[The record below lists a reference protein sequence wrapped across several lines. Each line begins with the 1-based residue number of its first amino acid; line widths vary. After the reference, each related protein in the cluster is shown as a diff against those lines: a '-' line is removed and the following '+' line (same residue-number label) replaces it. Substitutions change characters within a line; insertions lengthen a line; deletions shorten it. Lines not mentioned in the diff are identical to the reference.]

1 MQPVIKGMGSY
12 LPEKIVHN
20 DELAKR
26 MDTSDEWI
34 YSHTGIH
41 QRHIAS
47 DDQTC
52 SDLAVEASKRALED
66 AGLTP
71 KDIDMILVSTVTGDY
86 NGFPATAAVVQHKLG
101 APQAA
106 AMDVSA
112 ACAGFIY
119 GLETARGFLL
129 AGTAKRVLV
138 IGSEILT
145 RIADWT
151 DRSTCVLFG
160 DGAAA
165 AVLEQDKKVLW
176 ESALH
181 AEGSGYDKL
190 IRKLGGTAHPLKEGD
205 VIGKDAYLY
214 MDGQAVYL
222 FAVRAI
228 GDAIQEVL
236 DKAGLTIDQV
246 DHIVPHQ
253 ANVRIIEAVCKRK
266 KINLDK
272 FYMNIERTANTSSAS
287 IPLALD
293 EMKKKGV
300 LKRGDKVILCG
311 FGGGLTY
318 GSILMEW

>member
-119 GLETARGFLL
+119 G
-129 AGTAKRVLV
+129 
-138 IGSEILT
+138 
-145 RIADWT
+145 
-151 DRSTCVLFG
+151 
-160 DGAAA
+160 
-165 AVLEQDKKVLW
+165 
-176 ESALH
+176 
-181 AEGSGYDKL
+181 
-190 IRKLGGTAHPLKEGD
+190 
-205 VIGKDAYLY
+205 
-214 MDGQAVYL
+214 
-222 FAVRAI
+222 
-228 GDAIQEVL
+228 
-236 DKAGLTIDQV
+236 
-246 DHIVPHQ
+246 
-253 ANVRIIEAVCKRK
+253 
-266 KINLDK
+266 
-272 FYMNIERTANTSSAS
+272 
-287 IPLALD
+287 
-293 EMKKKGV
+293 
-300 LKRGDKVILCG
+300 
-311 FGGGLTY
+311 
-318 GSILMEW
+318 

>member
-293 EMKKKGV
+293 EMKNKGV